1 MFDVQKVSRR
11 RPTLP
16 DGYPSSTIG
25 AGGLNFRV
33 RDGNGCVPSAIA
45 TGKTARL
52 GRARR
57 VNGATEPTRKSEN
70 RAGEARKT
78 DPGAG
83 GIEVEQALVSGN

>member
-1 MFDVQKVSRR
+1 MFGMGTGVS
-11 RPTLP
+11 PPPLP
-16 DGYPSSTIG
+16 PERLRAW
-25 AGGLNFRV
+25 AGHG
-33 RDGNGCVPSAIA
+33 
-45 TGKTARL
+45 
-52 GRARR
+52 R